1 MPTVTITLTD
11 TPHGGVAIHSTYI
24 PAVGN
29 PCSPAQDAALEIIK
43 RTHKEWGVNPAMAGV
58 DIDAVHIVKP
68 VQKDWALAEMARHVR
83 AANPNMSPEQCQAYA
98 RSELGRTT

>member
-1 MPTVTITLTD
+1 MPTVTLTLTD

-29 PCSPAQDAALEIIK
+29 PCSPAQDAALEILK

-58 DIDAVHIVKP
+58 DIDAVHRAKP
-68 VQKDWALAEMARHVR
+68 AAADWALCEMARHVR
-83 AANPNMSPEQCQAYA
+83 HANPNMSHEQCTAYA
-98 RSELGRTT
+98 SAELGRT